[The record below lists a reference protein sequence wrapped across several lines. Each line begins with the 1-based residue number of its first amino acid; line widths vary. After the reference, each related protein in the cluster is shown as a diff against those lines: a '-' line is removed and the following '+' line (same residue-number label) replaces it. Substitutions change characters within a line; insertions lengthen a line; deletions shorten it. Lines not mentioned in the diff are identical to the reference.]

1 MICDWAGSLLLRELF
16 SSCVEQGRLSS
27 CGMHAFFFFSDSSCG
42 AQALGCKG
50 FSSCCTSLVALR
62 CTGSSPIRDWTRVSH
77 IGRWILYHWA
87 TREAQEWELLMP
99 LSPGLPALTPTRT
112 LIPENNLLETP
123 HQMIPFSFLEPS
135 ARTFKSQLLPD
146 ADAIFHRLSSAY
158 LLLPSD
164 LATLFTCFSDLRV
177 FALAV
182 LSVLN
187 ALTLPSC
194 HFAPSGSHLKCP
206 SPPPDA
212 FFDPS
217 SPTPTW
223 LPPSHSCA
231 LLSFLHLLPGMTL
244 LSDTDKSF
252 FILWFLHAH

>member
-1 MICDWAGSLLLRELF
+1 
-16 SSCVEQGRLSS
+16 
-27 CGMHAFFFFSDSSCG
+27 
-42 AQALGCKG
+42 
-50 FSSCCTSLVALR
+50 
-62 CTGSSPIRDWTRVSH
+62 
-77 IGRWILYHWA
+77 
-87 TREAQEWELLMP
+87 MP
-99 LSPGLPALTPTRT
+99 LTPGLPALTPTWT
-112 LIPENNLLETP
+112 LSPENNLLETP

-135 ARTFKSQLLPD
+135 AHTFKSQLLPD
-146 ADAIFHRLSSAY
+146 ADAILHRLSSAY
-158 LLLPSD
+158 LLLSSD

-182 LSVLN
+182 LSVQN

-231 LLSFLHLLPGMTL
+231 SLSFLH
-244 LSDTDKSF
+244 
-252 FILWFLHAH
+252 